1 MRGLDMGRIYKSVI
15 LRNAPIS
22 LHAVAFVDSG
32 SDTTIL
38 SQRISRQLGIKLRAK
53 SSVMLPDGRML
64 PTKTG
69 IVTIEV
75 PRDGLS
81 QEIAVDI
88 SDVPFEEDVDDLDV
102 ILGLDFLQE
111 NGIRLSFRKP
121 KKSIALTAI

>member
-1 MRGLDMGRIYKSVI
+1 MGRIYKSVI

-22 LHAVAFVDSG
+22 LHAVAFVDCG

-38 SQRISRQLGIKLRAK
+38 SQRISRQLEIKPMAK

-88 SDVPFEEDVDDLDV
+88 SDVPFEEDIDDLDV

-111 NGIRLSFRKP
+111 NGVRLSFRKP
-121 KKSIALTAI
+121 KKPIAPTAT

>member
-1 MRGLDMGRIYKSVI
+1 MGRIYKSVI
-15 LRNAPIS
+15 LKNAPRS

-32 SDTTIL
+32 SDTTII

-53 SSVMLPDGRML
+53 SSILLPDGRML
-64 PTKTG
+64 PTRTG
-69 IVTIEV
+69 ILTIEV

-81 QEIAVDI
+81 QETAVEI
-88 SDVPFEEDVDDLDV
+88 SDVPFEEDIDDLDV